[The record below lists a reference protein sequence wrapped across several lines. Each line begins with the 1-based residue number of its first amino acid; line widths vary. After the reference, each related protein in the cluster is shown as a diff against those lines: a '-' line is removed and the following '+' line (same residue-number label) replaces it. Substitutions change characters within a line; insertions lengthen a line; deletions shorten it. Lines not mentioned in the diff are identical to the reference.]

1 MEIANYVDKVR
12 LMASP
17 AARAPFSGEQMAPFN
32 KLIDIVAQSSHIWM
46 SSSAD
51 LL

>member
-12 LMASP
+12 LMAS
-17 AARAPFSGEQMAPFN
+17 AVLQRTKSSIQE
-32 KLIDIVAQSSHIWM
+32 LIDIVVQLLHILM
-46 SSSAD
+46 SSITN